1 MTLMTL
7 MTFLNLP
14 ASLLAQRA
22 YPERT
27 LRLQEAFRNY
37 RAAPQESAFSSVG
50 NLLLILGIVLA
61 VIIVVGEIVK
71 RNSRPVAAR
80 NPRRFFSTMLRQLG
94 ATYTDRLLMHYAAQ
108 HAQLAQPAMML
119 LSPELFQR
127 YALDWADHLRIR
139 FFRQRVRAR
148 FETIAA
154 RAFKP
159 AT

>member
-1 MTLMTL
+1 MTLTTL
-7 MTFLNLP
+7 LNLT

-27 LRLQEAFRNY
+27 LRLQEAFRDY
-37 RAAPQESAFSSVG
+37 RTAPQDSTFSSVG
-50 NLLLILGIVLA
+50 NLLLILGIILMVL
-61 VIIVVGEIVK
+61 VVAAKIVK

-94 ATYTDRLLMHYAAQ
+94 ASYTDRLLMHHAAQ

-127 YALDWADHLRIR
+127 YALDWADRLRIR

-148 FETIAA
+148 FEAIAA
-154 RAFKP
+154 RAFNP
-159 AT
+159 AN